1 MQLPS
6 FKLSLQLLTPVLT
19 DIKRQI
25 YNLFPV
31 LNKGPATVASGADS
45 GAAITTP
52 SPVAIQIKSK
62 YSLNHSLTHL
72 LTRLLTHSPAY
83 LLTYSLTY
91 SLTHSPAYLLTHSLP
106 LG

>member
-31 LNKGPATVASGADS
+31 LNKEPATVATTAGGTTAGGA
-45 GAAITTP
+45 TTIVAP

-62 YSLNHSLTHL
+62 YSIIHSLTH
-72 LTRLLTHSPAY
+72 

-91 SLTHSPAYLLTHSLP
+91 SLTHSLP